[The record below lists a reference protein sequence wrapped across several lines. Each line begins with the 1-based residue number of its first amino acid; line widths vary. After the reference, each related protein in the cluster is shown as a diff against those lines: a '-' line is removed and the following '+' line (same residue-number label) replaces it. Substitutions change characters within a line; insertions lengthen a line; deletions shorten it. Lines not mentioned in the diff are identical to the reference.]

1 MRNWQFSKQFVTA
14 RIMIKSHY
22 YVLAYNAGKIPYVLR
37 RCFSFFMLALLTT
50 KQPVERALKIVQYT
64 KVSKKLYEIR
74 NEELKV

>member
-1 MRNWQFSKQFVTA
+1 MNL
-14 RIMIKSHY
+14 Y
-22 YVLAYNAGKIPYVLR
+22 YFLLAYNAGKMPYVLR

-74 NEELKV
+74 NEKLAV